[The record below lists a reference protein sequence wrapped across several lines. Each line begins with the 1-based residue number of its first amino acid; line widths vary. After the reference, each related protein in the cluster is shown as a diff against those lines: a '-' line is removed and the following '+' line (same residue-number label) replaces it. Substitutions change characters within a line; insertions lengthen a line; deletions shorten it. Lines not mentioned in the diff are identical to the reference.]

1 MNPMLVP
8 LLWRKMDSISLAD
21 QDEVDLM
28 LTELEISQGRRNL
41 ILCIV
46 ASPAYREKV
55 IEVIRARFPC

>member
-1 MNPMLVP
+1 MLVP